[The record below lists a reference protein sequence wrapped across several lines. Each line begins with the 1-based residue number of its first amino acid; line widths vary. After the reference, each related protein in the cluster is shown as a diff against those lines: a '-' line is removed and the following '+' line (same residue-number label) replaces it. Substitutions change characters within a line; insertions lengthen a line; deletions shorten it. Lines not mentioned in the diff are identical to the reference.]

1 MMQKTNDE
9 NNPSALFEQIRGLI
23 HETRQKVAVSVNA
36 ELTLLYWNIG
46 KQIKQEILNDSRAEY
61 GKKVV
66 SGLSKQLTLEFGS
79 GWGRSQLNYCLQMAE
94 VFPDIQIV
102 HTLCGQ
108 FSWSHFRIFFSI
120 ENELKRTF
128 YMEMAKMERW
138 SVRELDNKIDS
149 MLYER
154 TAISRQSEDLIK
166 QELNLVQS
174 NNVLNPDL
182 IFRDT
187 YVLDFL
193 GLSGHYAESDLEKAI
208 LANIQAF
215 ILEFGTGFAFI
226 ESQKRISI
234 DATDYYLDLLFY
246 HRKLRRLIA
255 IDLKM
260 GKFKPQYKGQ
270 MELYLRW
277 LERYEMQ
284 EGEQAP
290 IGLLLCSEGNTEH
303 IELLMLNQSDIR
315 VAQYLTELPSKE
327 WFIQKLQKAIELV
340 RTHNLIHGVGVIEGR
355 DQQH

>member
-1 MMQKTNDE
+1 MIAKTNNEPD
-9 NNPSALFEQIRGLI
+9 SLSLFEQIRGLI

-46 KQIKQEILNDSRAEY
+46 KQIKQEILNDTRAEY
-61 GKKVV
+61 GKRTVAI
-66 SGLSKQLTLEFGS
+66 LSTRLTEEFGA
-79 GWGRSQLNYCLQMAE
+79 GWGTPQLRHCIKMAE
-94 VFPDIQIV
+94 IFPDFQIV
-102 HTLCGQ
+102 YTLCTQ

-128 YMEMAKMERW
+128 YMEMAKIERW

-154 TAISRQSEDLIK
+154 TAISRQPEDLIK
-166 QELNLVQS
+166 QELSLVQS
-174 NNVLNPDL
+174 NKILNPDL

-187 YVLDFL
+187 YILDFL
-193 GLSGHYAESDLEKAI
+193 GLSGHYAENDLEKAI

-246 HRKLRRLIA
+246 HRKLKRLVA

-260 GKFKPQYKGQ
+260 GKFKPQHKGQ

-277 LERYEMQ
+277 LERHEMQ
-284 EGEQAP
+284 EGEQPP

-303 IELLMLNQSDIR
+303 IELLMLNQSDVR
-315 VAQYLTELPSKE
+315 VAQYLTELPTKE
-327 WFIQKLQKAIELV
+327 WFIQKLQKAIELA
-340 RTHNLIHGVGVIEGR
+340 RN
-355 DQQH
+355 QNK

>member
-1 MMQKTNDE
+1 MMLQTNAE
-9 NNPSALFEQIRGLI
+9 NNPEVLFEQISELI
-23 HETRQKVAVSVNA
+23 HETRQKVAVSFNA

-46 KQIKQEILNDSRAEY
+46 KQIRQEILNDTRAEY

-66 SGLSKQLTLEFGS
+66 SGLSKQLTEEFGS
-79 GWGRSQLNYCLQMAE
+79 GWGRSQLNYCLKMVE
-94 VFPDIQIV
+94 IFPDFQIV

-120 ENELKRTF
+120 ENELKRMF
-128 YMEMAKMERW
+128 YMEIAKIERW

-154 TAISRQSEDLIK
+154 TAISRQPEDLIK
-166 QELNLVQS
+166 QELSLVQ
-174 NNVLNPDL
+174 NAKILNPDL
-182 IFRDT
+182 VFRDT

-208 LANIQAF
+208 LANVQAF

-246 HRKLRRLIA
+246 HRKLKRLVA

-260 GKFKPQYKGQ
+260 GKFKPQHKGQ

-277 LERYEMQ
+277 LERHEMQ
-284 EGEQAP
+284 EGEQPP

-303 IELLMLNQSDIR
+303 IELLMLNHSEVR

-327 WFIQKLQKAIELV
+327 WFMQKLHKAIELA
-340 RTHNLIHGVGVIEGR
+340 RNLKPIP
-355 DQQH
+355 

>member
-1 MMQKTNDE
+1 MIRKTNAG
-9 NNPSALFEQIRGLI
+9 NNSSVLFEQIRGLI

-46 KQIKQEILNDSRAEY
+46 KQIKQEILNDTRAEY
-61 GKKVV
+61 GKRVV
-66 SGLSKQLTLEFGS
+66 LGLSKQLTEEFGG
-79 GWGRSQLNYCLQMAE
+79 GWGTRQLMYCIKMAE
-94 VFPDIQIV
+94 VFPDVQIV
-102 HTLCGQ
+102 HTLCSQ

-128 YMEMAKMERW
+128 YMEMAKLERW
-138 SVRELDNKIDS
+138 SVRELDSKIDS

-154 TAISRQSEDLIK
+154 TAISRQPEDLIK
-166 QELNLVQS
+166 QELNLVQ
-174 NNVLNPDL
+174 NAKIINPDL
-182 IFRDT
+182 VFRDT

-246 HRKLRRLIA
+246 HRKLKRLVA

-260 GKFKPQYKGQ
+260 GKFKPQHKGQ

-277 LERYEMQ
+277 LERHEMQ

-327 WFIQKLQKAIELV
+327 WFIQKLHKAIELA
-340 RTHNLIHGVGVIEGR
+340 RTHNLTHRAGDIQGK
-355 DQQH
+355 DLQH